1 MSLSHRSAAFGI
13 ICLPMRIKR
22 HLWLGFVASAI
33 LAPFVVF
40 AAKPSDFSTA
50 QIGEIW
56 TELWRSGGSDFR
68 PPEVENL
75 SEQEAIERL
84 TGKWTVMFGVV
95 PDKLTIALSTNRAAE
110 VSGQKDGKGWK
121 KAGEWRIVSGK
132 VVLFLE
138 QDDLPGFIFRT
149 EQRNVIFDPWAKTM
163 MSELKREQ

>member
-1 MSLSHRSAAFGI
+1 
-13 ICLPMRIKR
+13 MRINR
-22 HLWLGFVASAI
+22 HPFLSFVASAI
-33 LAPFVVF
+33 LVPFVLF
-40 AAKPSDFSTA
+40 AAKPSDFSAA

-68 PPEVENL
+68 PPEVEKL

-95 PDKLTIALSTNRAAE
+95 PDKLTIALSTNRLAE

-138 QDDLPGFIFRT
+138 QDDFPSFIFRT
-149 EQRNVIFDPWAKTM
+149 EQRNFVFDPWAKTM